1 MNLAK
6 ENSFVFNAINSFKPR
21 KVGENEIEIA
31 YSSESAKKEFT
42 AVEGDFLHHFQH
54 KVNNFKVEI
63 RYTLDPSLKMEVLTD
78 KKRYEKLAEINPVLK
93 DLHDLVKF
101 DFS

>member
-1 MNLAK
+1 M
-6 ENSFVFNAINSFKPR
+6 
-21 KVGENEIEIA
+21 
-31 YSSESAKKEFT
+31 
-42 AVEGDFLHHFQH
+42 EGDFLHHFQH

-78 KKRYEKLAEINPVLK
+78 KKRYERLAEIYPVLK